1 MDEID
6 IDDERH
12 RREEAERRAR
22 RHREREK
29 KEQQAA
35 AAAQGLLAKSSSS
48 GGGKGVPL
56 PPASIKEQNISEKE
70 RKRREHAAKILG
82 AQQSSQKQ
90 HQSSS
95 RRGSKPP
102 PPPPSSKKKS
112 GKSDNLPTPVTT
124 TTIPGGSSIF
134 QSLFTERAE
143 GFFIDLRFRN
153 APPRPP
159 VGPTFVGYGLDGVLT
174 EEWTQY
180 KPYNAVET
188 RYVYK
193 VHNGEHL
200 REVVSRLASS
210 ALDIEKCYLGEKKK
224 QQNEDND
231 GTANNNNTTSDNQAV
246 GTTATTATHAA
257 SHVTTN
263 TTTTTEQVLSPDDE
277 AILNWTGHM
286 GDTATE
292 ALQRDRDKAR
302 ASARET
308 LARRVGFDRT
318 NNKSSSSSS
327 SAAAIMGGGGG
338 GKTFKLKKS
347 NHLKSRILDERIPN
361 FMKKTTY
368 LTNDYNSVHRF
379 TSLASTQIQ
388 RARDVDTAV
397 AETRERYAG
406 LDIIERSFDEAS
418 SSKWSIILPPPSSS
432 ASSSVGVENNNNEQ
446 QQMMNKG
453 NGRTHP
459 TKKNVYPIWD
469 LPLLPDIRTWGHTF
483 THVVLD
489 NPPRSVGGDSTV
501 LLKKNN
507 KKRQLSQQSQGSCS
521 SGADDD
527 NGNTHSG
534 GGGGGGGD
542 DIQRLNSAI
551 VADVARQEHNA
562 RMECTVWV
570 PPHPSS
576 SSSLVEDGITPP
588 ITPNKKSKIGGEKF
602 VAIQKYDLDVVPL
615 RDPNAPA
622 VHYVWT
628 IDPKCNYVGYHP
640 IGSRVQLSMGRPPSA
655 MIDQG
660 SRRQGGG
667 GRGRGTSNLENGCI
681 IVRRDIDE
689 DERKAFEIRT
699 AEVDIELAEKHGRMD
714 DDDDDQES
722 EEGGKSQE
730 STKSGEGRGR
740 RKLVIERQ
748 ESVGF

>member
-35 AAAQGLLAKSSSS
+35 GLSAKIGS
-48 GGGKGVPL
+48 GGGSFPQ
-56 PPASIKEQNISEKE
+56 PPAHAIREPNNISEKE

-82 AQQSSQKQ
+82 AQPKQQQS
-90 HQSSS
+90 SSS
-95 RRGSKPP
+95 RRGSGGGKPSG
-102 PPPPSSKKKS
+102 SSS
-112 GKSDNLPTPVTT
+112 SLPTPATV
-124 TTIPGGSSIF
+124 PGGSSVF
-134 QSLFTERAE
+134 QSLFAERAE
-143 GFFIDLRFRN
+143 GFFVDLRFRN

-159 VGPTFVGYGLDGVLT
+159 VGPTFVGYGLDGLLI
-174 EEWTQY
+174 EEWTRY
-180 KPYNAVET
+180 KPYNAVER

-200 REVVSRLASS
+200 RELICRLASS
-210 ALDIEKCYLGEKKK
+210 AMDIERCYLGERKTTGGG
-224 QQNEDND
+224 DGGGGGGGD
-231 GTANNNNTTSDNQAV
+231 GTNNNVATDNHQASL
-246 GTTATTATHAA
+246 GTAATIAHTA

-263 TTTTTEQVLSPDDE
+263 TATASTEQGLSPDDE

-308 LARRVGFDRT
+308 LARRVGFDRASNSN
-318 NNKSSSSSS
+318 NNKSSSSSSS
-327 SAAAIMGGGGG
+327 SAAAIMGGGGSG
-338 GKTFKLKKS
+338 GKIFKLKKS

-368 LTNDYNSVHRF
+368 LTNDYTSVHRF

-406 LDIIERSFDEAS
+406 SDVIERSFDEAS
-418 SSKWSIILPPPSSS
+418 SSKWSII
-432 ASSSVGVENNNNEQ
+432 AVVENNEQ
-446 QQMMNKG
+446 QQQRTMTNKG

-469 LPLLPDIRTWGHTF
+469 LPLLPDTRTWGHTF

-489 NPPRSVGGDSTV
+489 NPPRSVAGDTTV

-507 KKRQLSQQSQGSCS
+507 KKRQLSQQSQGSCNS
-521 SGADDD
+521 
-527 NGNTHSG
+527 
-534 GGGGGGGD
+534 GGGGGGD
-542 DIQRLNSAI
+542 DDNGNKDSGGGAGDDILRLNSAI

-570 PPHPSS
+570 PPHTSS
-576 SSSLVEDGITPP
+576 SSSEEDGIMPP
-588 ITPNKKSKIGGEKF
+588 LTPNKKSKNVGEKF
-602 VAIQKYDLDVVPL
+602 AAIQKYDLDVVPL

-628 IDPKCNYVGYHP
+628 IDPKCDYVGYHP

-655 MIDQG
+655 IVA
-660 SRRQGGG
+660 QGGSG
-667 GRGRGTSNLENGCI
+667 YSNLENGRI

-689 DERKAFEIRT
+689 DESKAFEIRT
-699 AEVDIELAEKHGRMD
+699 AEVDIELAEKHGRTMMD
-714 DDDDDQES
+714 
-722 EEGGKSQE
+722 
-730 STKSGEGRGR
+730 
-740 RKLVIERQ
+740 
-748 ESVGF
+748 

>member
-35 AAAQGLLAKSSSS
+35 AAGLSAKIRS
-48 GGGKGVPL
+48 GGNKGGPF
-56 PPASIKEQNISEKE
+56 PQPAHAIKELNISEKE

-82 AQQSSQKQ
+82 AQPKQ
-90 HQSSS
+90 QSSS
-95 RRGSKPP
+95 RRGSSGSKPP
-102 PPPPSSKKKS
+102 PGSSGPSGSS
-112 GKSDNLPTPVTT
+112 SSLLTPV
-124 TTIPGGSSIF
+124 TIPGGSSIF

-159 VGPTFVGYGLDGVLT
+159 VGPTFVGYGLDGLLI

-200 REVVSRLASS
+200 RELISRLASS
-210 ALDIEKCYLGEKKK
+210 AMDIEKCYLGEKMTGGSGGGGG
-224 QQNEDND
+224 D
-231 GTANNNNTTSDNQAV
+231 GTNNVTDNHQAL
-246 GTTATTATHAA
+246 GTAATIAHTA

-263 TTTTTEQVLSPDDE
+263 TATASTEQVLSPDDE

-292 ALQRDRDKAR
+292 ALHRDRDKAR

-308 LARRVGFDRT
+308 LARCVGFDRT
-318 NNKSSSSSS
+318 SNSNNKSSSS
-327 SAAAIMGGGGG
+327 SAAAIMGGGGSG
-338 GKTFKLKKS
+338 GKIFKLKKS

-368 LTNDYNSVHRF
+368 LTNDYTSVHRF

-406 LDIIERSFDEAS
+406 LDVIERSFDEAS
-418 SSKWSIILPPPSSS
+418 SSKWSIV
-432 ASSSVGVENNNNEQ
+432 AVENNEQ
-446 QQMMNKG
+446 QQMTNKG

-459 TKKNVYPIWD
+459 TKKYVYPIWD
-469 LPLLPDIRTWGHTF
+469 LPLLPDTRTWGHTF

-489 NPPRSVGGDSTV
+489 NPPRSVGGDTTV
-501 LLKKNN
+501 MLKNNN
-507 KKRQLSQQSQGSCS
+507 KKRQLSQQSQGSCNS
-521 SGADDD
+521 
-527 NGNTHSG
+527 
-534 GGGGGGGD
+534 GGGGGD
-542 DIQRLNSAI
+542 DDNGNKDSGGGAGDDILRLNSAI

-570 PPHPSS
+570 PPHASS
-576 SSSLVEDGITPP
+576 SSSSEEDGIIPP
-588 ITPNKKSKIGGEKF
+588 LTPNKKSKNVGENF

-655 MIDQG
+655 TVAQG
-660 SRRQGGG
+660 GRRQGG
-667 GRGRGTSNLENGCI
+667 RGNSNLENGRI

-689 DERKAFEIRT
+689 DESKAFEIRT
-699 AEVDIELAEKHGRMD
+699 AEVDIELAEKHGRTMMD
-714 DDDDDQES
+714 
-722 EEGGKSQE
+722 
-730 STKSGEGRGR
+730 
-740 RKLVIERQ
+740 
-748 ESVGF
+748 

>member
-35 AAAQGLLAKSSSS
+35 AGSSSKVSS
-48 GGGKGVPL
+48 GPF
-56 PPASIKEQNISEKE
+56 PRPAMKEPNISEKE

-82 AQQSSQKQ
+82 AQPKR
-90 HQSSS
+90 QSSS
-95 RRGSKPP
+95 RRGSGKPP
-102 PPPPSSKKKS
+102 PPPSKRGEEQTTGGGPSGSS
-112 GKSDNLPTPVTT
+112 SSPPA
-124 TTIPGGSSIF
+124 TIPGGSSVF
-134 QSLFTERAE
+134 QSLFAERAE
-143 GFFIDLRFRN
+143 GFFVDLRFRN

-159 VGPTFVGYGLDGVLT
+159 VGPTFVGHGLDGLLI
-174 EEWTQY
+174 EEWTRY
-180 KPYNAVET
+180 KPHNAVET

-200 REVVSRLASS
+200 RELIGRLASS
-210 ALDIEKCYLGEKKK
+210 AMDIERCYLGERKTGGGGCGG
-224 QQNEDND
+224 D
-231 GTANNNNTTSDNQAV
+231 GTNNNVTTDNHQAS
-246 GTTATTATHAA
+246 GTAATTIAHTA
-257 SHVTTN
+257 SHVTTAN
-263 TTTTTEQVLSPDDE
+263 TATASTEQVLSPDDE

-308 LARRVGFDRT
+308 LARCVGFDRT
-318 NNKSSSSSS
+318 TSNGNNKSSSS
-327 SAAAIMGGGGG
+327 SAAAIMGGGGTG
-338 GKTFKLKKS
+338 GKMFKLKKS

-368 LTNDYNSVHRF
+368 LTNDYTSVHRF

-406 LDIIERSFDEAS
+406 SDVIERGFDEAS
-418 SSKWSIILPPPSSS
+418 SDKWSIV
-432 ASSSVGVENNNNEQ
+432 AVDNNEQ
-446 QQMMNKG
+446 RRQMTNRG

-459 TKKNVYPIWD
+459 TKKNVYPVWD
-469 LPLLPDIRTWGHTF
+469 LPLLPDTRTWGHTF

-489 NPPRSVGGDSTV
+489 NPPRSVGGDTTV

-507 KKRQLSQQSQGSCS
+507 KKRQLSQQSQGSC
-521 SGADDD
+521 
-527 NGNTHSG
+527 NSG
-534 GGGGGGGD
+534 GGGGGGENDNGNKVSGGGAGD
-542 DIQRLNSAI
+542 DILRLNSAI

-570 PPHPSS
+570 PPHTSS
-576 SSSLVEDGITPP
+576 SSSSEEDGIIPP
-588 ITPNKKSKIGGEKF
+588 LTPNKKSKNVGEKF
-602 VAIQKYDLDVVPL
+602 AAIQKYDLDVVPL

-655 MIDQG
+655 IVAQG
-660 SRRQGGG
+660 GRRQGG
-667 GRGRGTSNLENGCI
+667 RGNSNLENGRI

-689 DERKAFEIRT
+689 DESKAFEIRT
-699 AEVDIELAEKHGRMD
+699 AEVDIELAEKHGRTMMD
-714 DDDDDQES
+714 
-722 EEGGKSQE
+722 
-730 STKSGEGRGR
+730 
-740 RKLVIERQ
+740 
-748 ESVGF
+748 